1 MYINMYIGLCSLA
14 PLLSPRLPVRVRLLP
29 GRFQNLKFW
38 GSLTGSENDRN
49 LSFRAFK
56 VGVARHVNLWG
67 PSA

>member
-1 MYINMYIGLCSLA
+1 MQFG
-14 PLLSPRLPVRVRLLP
+14 PLIEPKASRQGKATPWPISK
-29 GRFQNLKFW
+29 LKFW
-38 GSLTGSENDRN
+38 GFLTGPENDRN